1 MRNDDE
7 YSRNDESISCL
18 KGCQR
23 WLASWSTTAVFVCLG
38 GVNIFLFL
46 QLQAVTFQVGKNT
59 LELQALHEELEK
71 ETTKTNEISHRMQ
84 HSLSRQMA
92 GGFVLLTIL
101 ITTFHVTAHL
111 RSFEQPNVQRKVVAI
126 LFLPP
131 IYGACSFVSL
141 AAPAAEG

>member
-1 MRNDDE
+1 MTRTDDE
-7 YSRNDESISCL
+7 TDEDSGWICS
-18 KGCQR
+18 K
-23 WLASWSTTAVFVCLG
+23 WIASWSSTAAFVCLG

-46 QLQAVTFQVGKNT
+46 QLQAVTYQVGRNT
-59 LELQALHEELEK
+59 FELQHLHEELEK
-71 ETTKTNEISHRMQ
+71 ETTKTNQISHQ
-84 HSLSRQMA
+84 VDHSLSQQMA

-111 RSFEQPNVQRKVVAI
+111 RAFEQPNVQRKIVAI

-141 AAPAAEG
+141 ATPAAEE

>member
-1 MRNDDE
+1 MRNDDDP
-7 YSRNDESISCL
+7 RNDESMSCL
-18 KGCQR
+18 KGCRR
-23 WLASWSTTAVFVCLG
+23 WLESWSSTAVFVCLG
-38 GVNIFLFL
+38 GINVFLFL
-46 QLQAVTFQVGKNT
+46 QLQALTFQVGKNT
-59 LELQALHEELEK
+59 LELQALHEQLEK
-71 ETTKTNEISHRMQ
+71 ETTKTNEISHRME

-131 IYGACSFVSL
+131 IYGACIFVSL